1 MLKSSENQFSK
12 FATRKWYVVDSES
25 IDLYSIHN
33 SIKFLTKSIQSDLCN
48 CCDAYILVI
57 KNIVVARADNNT
69 KVAFKNCA
77 AFRKCKTEKNDTL
90 VDEAEFI
97 DIAMPMYNLIEY
109 SDNYSETSGRLRQ
122 FKRYEIEGNVDLTVH
137 TQHIP
142 NNSLSF
148 KNKSNIITDR
158 NGVKIAVPLKNL
170 SNFSRS
176 IEMPLI
182 NCKVEFNFY
191 DN

>member
-69 KVAFKNCA
+69 KVAFK
-77 AFRKCKTEKNDTL
+77 
-90 VDEAEFI
+90 
-97 DIAMPMYNLIEY
+97 IAQHSENVKQKRMILWLMKQNL
-109 SDNYSETSGRLRQ
+109 
-122 FKRYEIEGNVDLTVH
+122 
-137 TQHIP
+137 
-142 NNSLSF
+142 
-148 KNKSNIITDR
+148 
-158 NGVKIAVPLKNL
+158 
-170 SNFSRS
+170 
-176 IEMPLI
+176 LI
-182 NCKVEFNFY
+182 LQCLCTI
-191 DN
+191 

>member
-69 KVAFKNCA
+69 KIAFKNCA

-109 SDNYSETSGRLRQ
+109 SDNYFDTSGNLWQ
-122 FKRYEIEGNVDLTVH
+122 FKRDEIEEIIDVTVDD
-137 TQHIP
+137 QHIL
-142 NNSLSF
+142 NNSSSF
-148 KNKSNIITDR
+148 KYN
-158 NGVKIAVPLKNL
+158 
-170 SNFSRS
+170 
-176 IEMPLI
+176 
-182 NCKVEFNFY
+182 
-191 DN
+191 